1 MSIDRREAIKK
12 TALMMGGAL
21 SAPTILGVLNGC
33 TPSMEPNWAPKFFT
47 KEQAVTVMELAET
60 IIPKTDTPG
69 AKDIGVP
76 KFIEEMVS
84 TIFSLEDRTKFM
96 KGLQAFEAECDD
108 KMGDPFGYIEP
119 NKQLSFTMQKNR
131 DIQKLKGVD
140 FGEEG
145 IEKPFFW
152 TFKEL
157 TMLGYFTSEVGATKV
172 LQHKYVPT
180 RYEGCIP
187 LAEAGEGKT
196 WSM

>member
-1 MSIDRREAIKK
+1 
-12 TALMMGGAL
+12 MMGGAL
-21 SAPTILGVLNGC
+21 SAPAILGVLNGC
-33 TPSMEPNWAPKFFT
+33 TPSMEPNWVPTFFT

-84 TIFSLEDRTKFM
+84 TVYSVEDRTKFM
-96 KGLQAFEAECDD
+96 KGLEAFEAECDD
-108 KMGDPFGYIEP
+108 KMGDPFAYLEP

-131 DIQKLKGVD
+131 DIQRLNGAAFD
-140 FGEEG
+140 EET
-145 IEKPFFW
+145 IERPFFW

-157 TMLGYFTSEVGATKV
+157 TMLAYFTSEVGATQV
-172 LQHKYVPT
+172 LQHKFVPT
-180 RYEGCIP
+180 KWEACIP
-187 LAEAGEGKT
+187 LSAAGEGKT